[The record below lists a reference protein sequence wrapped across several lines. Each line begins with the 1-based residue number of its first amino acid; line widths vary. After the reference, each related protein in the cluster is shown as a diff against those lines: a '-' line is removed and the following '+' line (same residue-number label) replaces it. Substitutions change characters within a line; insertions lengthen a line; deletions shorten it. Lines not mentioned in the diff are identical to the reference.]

1 MFEPFA
7 EGRLDIFLAERQKG
21 RANMYA
27 IINLEGRLVA
37 DPEFRVGKEDREYC
51 TLRLAVNQKL
61 GPQENATFYNCT
73 GNEYIAKRLRK
84 AELSKGQPLQVVGN
98 LTVREYTD
106 RNGTARTSVD
116 VGILDWHFV
125 GPKQK
130 DTGETAAEPEPAKA
144 GKVCEEVT
152 IPSDDD
158 ELPL

>member
-1 MFEPFA
+1 
-7 EGRLDIFLAERQKG
+7 
-21 RANMYA
+21 MYA

-84 AELSKGQPLQVVGN
+84 SELAKGQPLQVVGN

-106 RNGTARTSVD
+106 RNGTVRTSVD

-130 DTGETAAEPEPAKA
+130 DAGETAAEPVPATT
-144 GKVCEEVT
+144 GKIHEEVT
-152 IPSDDD
+152 ISSDDD